1 MGIVPG
7 FGVAGEWVGWL
18 CWGFG
23 GCGHMMSKLGMPT
36 VDSTQ
41 S

>member
-7 FGVAGEWVGWL
+7 FGVAGEWVDG

-36 VDSTQ
+36 LDATS